1 MPSFE
6 ALFLALTLLLLGAG
20 AAVLWALLR
29 QSSPTAAQE
38 ALGKGDF
45 QGALAAL
52 TRDPGRDELLAAA
65 MAAKHLWELARAREL
80 LRRLLAA
87 DPADGEAWLELGLVE
102 AYAGDA
108 AAAREAFARVEPLR
122 ADLAESLTLHR
133 AWLELVQ
140 GEETAARRRFEQI
153 AAPLETKLRTD
164 LGSGEPVFAEWFLH
178 AASLWEAAGQRDLA
192 EWARAAGL
200 ASAPASRLARHL
212 GTVRV
217 GEYSATIDRS

>member
-1 MPSFE
+1 
-6 ALFLALTLLLLGAG
+6 
-20 AAVLWALLR
+20 LWALLR
-29 QSSPTAAQE
+29 QSARTAAQE

-65 MAAKHLWELARAREL
+65 MAAKHLWELDRAREL
-80 LRRLLAA
+80 LSRLLAA
-87 DPADGEAWLELGLVE
+87 DPADGEAWLERGLVE

-133 AWLELVQ
+133 AWLELVL

-178 AASLWEAAGQRDLA
+178 AAALWEAAGQRDLA

-212 GTVRV
+212 GTVR
-217 GEYSATIDRS
+217 GAEYSATIDRS